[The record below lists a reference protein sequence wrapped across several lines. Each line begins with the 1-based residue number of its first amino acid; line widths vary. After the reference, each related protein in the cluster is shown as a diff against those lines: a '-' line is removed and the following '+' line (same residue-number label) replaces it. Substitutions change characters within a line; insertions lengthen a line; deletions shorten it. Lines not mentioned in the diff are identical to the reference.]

1 MTLVLGEGSI
11 RHELFIYLHLN
22 SKWAFLIAQQVKNLP
37 TMQEAQEM
45 RFDPWVKK
53 ILSRRKMA
61 THFGIFLPEKSQREV
76 SGQIQSIVSQ
86 RVGPN

>member
-11 RHELFIYLHLN
+11 RHELFIYLHFN

-45 RFDPWVKK
+45 RV
-53 ILSRRKMA
+53 
-61 THFGIFLPEKSQREV
+61 
-76 SGQIQSIVSQ
+76 
-86 RVGPN
+86 